1 MLPHFQDKYTIHGL
15 YLHGLYFFARPLQHE
30 KIQYLSLGKR
40 FSPMRIC
47 HILFALLSTVII
59 DAGCGSSQ
67 PLPKARTPVDTVENV
82 VVLNTEAADNR
93 APSNSIPQSLPPTV
107 APATANAIRIPVF
120 FSTDRRITGVSAY
133 NYFGGSRDLQKAYHL
148 GVVEVSIPLTHA
160 VGELETRAWYNFWT
174 DKRDTSRYFVIRRM
188 TIMGD
193 TNFYTRLRQLVQ
205 TSDEK
210 DLFIFIH
217 GFKNTFADAAQRT
230 AQLAY
235 DLGFKGAPILYSWA
249 SKGDID
255 GYDGDEENVRATV
268 TPLKA
273 FLSAVITRTHAKK
286 INVIAHSMGSR
297 ALADA
302 LSEISLE
309 KGVVFNEVILAAPDI
324 DAEMF
329 RRDIVPNILPKCKR
343 ITIYSSANDKALL
356 VSEHLHNSIVRV
368 GEAGDHIFLEKGIQT
383 IDASNL
389 RCPDFFDH
397 AYLMQSR
404 AIIRDIAELLKSDAP
419 PEKRNLLLMRSGT
432 ATWWAFKP

>member
-1 MLPHFQDKYTIHGL
+1 
-15 YLHGLYFFARPLQHE
+15 
-30 KIQYLSLGKR
+30 
-40 FSPMRIC
+40 MRISP
-47 HILFALLSTVII
+47 ILFALTTAAIGFSTGCSGPKSLPRGNPPVVGLNQSVVI
-59 DAGCGSSQ
+59 
-67 PLPKARTPVDTVENV
+67 
-82 VVLNTEAADNR
+82 NTEAADNR
-93 APSNSIPQSLPPTV
+93 APGNVIPQSMTPAVP
-107 APATANAIRIPVF
+107 PATANAIRVPVF
-120 FSTDRRITGVSAY
+120 FSTDRKITGAGDPY
-133 NYFGGSRDLQKAYHL
+133 NYFGGSRDLQKGYHL
-148 GVVEVSIPLTHA
+148 GVVEVSIPMTHSI
-160 VGELETRAWYNFWT
+160 GEMESRAWYNFWT
-174 DKRDTSRYFVIRRM
+174 DRRDTSRYFVISRM

-193 TNFYTRLRQLVQ
+193 TSFYTRLKQVVQ
-205 TSDEK
+205 TSDDK

-249 SKGDID
+249 SKGDVD
-255 GYDGDEENVRATV
+255 GYDGDGENVRATV

-286 INVIAHSMGSR
+286 INIIAHSMGSR

-302 LSEISLE
+302 LNEISLE
-309 KGVVFNEVILAAPDI
+309 KGVTFNEVILAAPDI

-356 VSEHLHNSIVRV
+356 VSEHLHNDIIRV
-368 GEAGDHIFLEKGIQT
+368 GEAGDHLFLQKGIQT
-383 IDASNL
+383 VDASNL

-397 AYLMQSR
+397 SYLMESR
-404 AIIRDIAELLKSDAP
+404 ALISDIAELFNYDAP
-419 PEKRNLLLMRSGT
+419 PEKRNLLAMRSGA